1 MLNRNAKG
9 TVGQKAS
16 QVSVLVGMALLS
28 VTSSTF
34 FFLLTL
40 ISHIMLNLHAKGS
53 CIHINTHL
61 NIYNISFELK
71 SRHWWLCPS
80 LIDLY

>member
-1 MLNRNAKG
+1 MMVLSARQKCKTKDKVKSAFWYVRNAKG

-34 FFLLTL
+34 FFADSYLSYNVKFTRQRK
-40 ISHIMLNLHAKGS
+40 LHTYKYALEY
-53 CIHINTHL
+53 I
-61 NIYNISFELK
+61 
-71 SRHWWLCPS
+71 
-80 LIDLY
+80 